1 MKTDLAT
8 AVVTSIVGFFI
19 AFFVTGLLTGEIQP
33 FSYKTVDASISA
45 DLVDPD
51 PEVFNYR
58 ALNPTVEVFI
68 GSCVE
73 YDSNGECVE
82 ILTEEESE
90 EESSE
95 VDQENF

>member
-68 GSCVE
+68 GSCIE

-82 ILTEEESE
+82 ILTEEESGD
-90 EESSE
+90 ESSE

>member
-68 GSCVE
+68 GSCIE

>member
-68 GSCVE
+68 GSCIE

-90 EESSE
+90 DESSE